1 MNQEFC
7 FDMLCLRYA
16 LDIQEAGKHMSLDI
30 GAGDNFFW
38 VINVVVKAM
47 RLDELILV
55 ENKEDNGRSRIEKV
69 SRIEENKAKTMD

>member
-1 MNQEFC
+1 M
-7 FDMLCLRYA
+7 
-16 LDIQEAGKHMSLDI
+16 
-30 GAGDNFFW
+30 
-38 VINVVVKAM
+38 VVKAM